1 MPPPS
6 MTKKISPNVS
16 IHEKCNYVSRLDNHS
31 PLSIFPLTD
40 RLLKGSFPIPSASS
54 LEWSPKWFRKC
65 WESEGFGKDDIQWHS
80 MNSIKWWH
88 SSHKEDLR
96 DGAAIQDGIKVQ
108 IWDPVTQS
116 MQILDIKF

>member
-40 RLLKGSFPIPSASS
+40 RLLKGHFLYPVP
-54 LEWSPKWFRKC
+54 LLWSDLQNGSGSVEKVRALGRMTFN
-65 WESEGFGKDDIQWHS
+65 DIQ
-80 MNSIKWWH
+80 
-88 SSHKEDLR
+88 
-96 DGAAIQDGIKVQ
+96 
-108 IWDPVTQS
+108 
-116 MQILDIKF
+116 